1 MHVRTEQ
8 SVFLMTVRGSCVCG
22 VGEPLLPL
30 VKVKVVPLLSGG
42 GASGGGSLQVTFL
55 ESEVAW

>member
-8 SVFLMTVRGSCVCG
+8 SVFLMTVRGPCVCG

-30 VKVKVVPLLSGG
+30 VKVVPLLCGG
-42 GASGGGSLQVTFL
+42 GGDSGGGSLQVTFL